1 MLPSMFSLS
10 QRCQTGRRQCVM
22 ISATMRLVKRS
33 NRGGTPAVTI
43 DAALGGGMSEGGEAG
58 VFQHGCMD
66 NEKLRRMRLR
76 ASVPWLLQNN
86 ISGEHVNQRACED
99 PPHPVSL
106 LVALGSISR
115 TRVIHPAMPKSVAN
129 RWCRSKRDQLVL
141 VFFQNCCDG
150 KKAIYWISR
159 YSRVSHQSTHKEP
172 LSASSMRCFLSCC
185 LPRSTEAVDLPS
197 RKIID
202 SPYF

>member
-1 MLPSMFSLS
+1 VWSFKFGELAVAFSQDTLTVSAPDISQDFPERHNEERRRDVTVDVQLESALS
-10 QRCQTGRRQCVM
+10 DWSQAVCDVQRHNALGEK
-22 ISATMRLVKRS
+22 INRS
-33 NRGGTPAVTI
+33 GTPAVTI

-115 TRVIHPAMPKSVAN
+115 TRVIHPRHAQRCGKPLVQVKAGPAGTCLFPK
-129 RWCRSKRDQLVL
+129 LL
-141 VFFQNCCDG
+141 
-150 KKAIYWISR
+150 
-159 YSRVSHQSTHKEP
+159 
-172 LSASSMRCFLSCC
+172 
-185 LPRSTEAVDLPS
+185 
-197 RKIID
+197 
-202 SPYF
+202 